1 MSLVSDFVGRI
12 GLARGGSFSDGIF
25 LACSHRPLHSVVQSH
40 LHKGREKEHDKWI
53 LMYVGNVLALKVSMD
68 VHDATISQGC
78 IQGDHGGL
86 YLGLIDMYLGC
97 YTILPGQ

>member
-53 LMYVGNVLALKVSMD
+53 LMYVGNVLALN
-68 VHDATISQGC
+68 GR
-78 IQGDHGGL
+78 
-86 YLGLIDMYLGC
+86 
-97 YTILPGQ
+97 P